1 MQENDTIETDSWAEN
16 FAQLLKQ
23 KPRKTYFLQ
32 GKWGSGKTEYLK
44 GEMYKMKGKD
54 KILKQ
59 LYEIVGYIM
68 KIKISNKYE
77 FNEAKSTMSSI
88 ELLEL
93 LVIVENTFVV
103 TIPDDK
109 IQEFSHYNADEMVE
123 KINELKS

>member
-1 MQENDTIETDSWAEN
+1 MEN
-16 FAQLLKQ
+16 
-23 KPRKTYFLQ
+23 
-32 GKWGSGKTEYLK
+32 LK
-44 GEMYKMKGKD
+44 GEMYKMKNKD

-68 KIKISNKYE
+68 KVKISNKEE
-77 FNEAKSTMSSI
+77 FNKTKSAMSSI

-93 LVIVENTFVV
+93 LVIIENTFVV

-123 KINELKS
+123 KVNELKG